1 MLNYMK
7 NLKIAIVA
15 TLAIVFA
22 MSSCIKHEVIPAPV
36 PMVDLNCHFIGSI
49 NGTNVELT
57 ENVLGYYCTT
67 SKAKI
72 LLPSP
77 SLSSASYFSEM
88 LSSST
93 PVSIKIAL
101 GSVVWDASTAIDP
114 DVAAF
119 NAFHGSNLTPNF
131 SATGTAGFEFSYR
144 DGTGVTWTSKSNSVN
159 FQDVTFSN
167 ILQESDTSGDY
178 SKFTCNFECYVYHTD
193 AVTLIL
199 DSIHVQA
206 AEYEAWFKR

>member
-15 TLAIVFA
+15 TLTLVFGV
-22 MSSCIKHEVIPAPV
+22 SSCIKHEVIPAPV
-36 PMVDLNCHFIGSI
+36 PMVDLSCHFIGTV
-49 NGTNVELT
+49 NGTTVELT

-77 SLSSASYFSEM
+77 SLSSASYFSQM

-93 PVSIKIAL
+93 PVSAKIAL
-101 GSVVWDASTAIDP
+101 GSVMWDAATAIDP

-119 NAFHGSNLTPNF
+119 NAFHGNNLTPNF
-131 SATGTAGFEFSYR
+131 STLGASGFEFSYR
-144 DGTGVTWTSKSNSVN
+144 DGTGVTWTSKPNSVN
-159 FQDVTFSN
+159 FQDVTFSS
-167 ILQESDTSGDY
+167 IVQESDTSGDY
-178 SKFTCNFECYVYHTD
+178 SKFKCNFECYVYHTD
-193 AVTLIL
+193 AVTLVL
-199 DSIHVQA
+199 DSIHVQGA
-206 AEYEAWFKR
+206 QYEAWFKR

>member
-15 TLAIVFA
+15 TLTLVFGV
-22 MSSCIKHEVIPAPV
+22 SSCIKHEVIPAPV
-36 PMVDLNCHFIGSI
+36 PMVDLSCHFIGTV
-49 NGTNVELT
+49 NGTTVELT

-77 SLSSASYFSEM
+77 SLSSASYFSQM

-93 PVSIKIAL
+93 PVSAKIAL
-101 GSVVWDASTAIDP
+101 GSVMWDAATAIDP

-131 SATGTAGFEFSYR
+131 STLGATGFEFSYR
-144 DGTGVTWTSKSNSVN
+144 DGTGVTWTSKPNSVN
-159 FQDVTFSN
+159 FQDVTFSS
-167 ILQESDTSGDY
+167 IVQESDTSGDY
-178 SKFTCNFECYVYHTD
+178 SKFKCNFECYVYHTD
-193 AVTLIL
+193 AVTLVL
-199 DSIHVQA
+199 DSIHVQGA
-206 AEYEAWFKR
+206 QYEAWFKR

>member
-1 MLNYMK
+1 MK

-15 TLAIVFA
+15 TLTLVFGV
-22 MSSCIKHEVIPAPV
+22 SSCIKHEVIPAPV
-36 PMVDLNCHFIGSI
+36 PMVDLSCHFIGTV
-49 NGTNVELT
+49 NGTTVELT

-77 SLSSASYFSEM
+77 SLSSASYFSQM

-93 PVSIKIAL
+93 PVSAKIAL
-101 GSVVWDASTAIDP
+101 GSVMWDAATAIDP

-131 SATGTAGFEFSYR
+131 STLGATGFEFSYR

-159 FQDVTFSN
+159 FQDVTFSS
-167 ILQESDTSGDY
+167 IVQESDTSGDY
-178 SKFTCNFECYVYHTD
+178 SKFKCNFECYVYHTD
-193 AVTLIL
+193 AVTLVL
-199 DSIHVQA
+199 DSIHVQGA
-206 AEYEAWFKR
+206 QYEAWFKR

>member
-1 MLNYMK
+1 MK

-15 TLAIVFA
+15 TLTLVFGV
-22 MSSCIKHEVIPAPV
+22 SSCIKHEVIPAPV
-36 PMVDLNCHFIGSI
+36 PMVDLSCHFIGTV
-49 NGTNVELT
+49 NGTTVELT

-67 SKAKI
+67 SKAKV

-77 SLSSASYFSEM
+77 SLSSASYFSQM

-93 PVSIKIAL
+93 PVSVKIAL
-101 GSVVWDASTAIDP
+101 GSVMWDAASAIDP

-131 SATGTAGFEFSYR
+131 STLGATGFEFSYR

-159 FQDVTFSN
+159 FQDVTFSS
-167 ILQESDTSGDY
+167 IVQESDTSGDY
-178 SKFTCNFECYVYHTD
+178 SKFKCNFECYVYHTD
-193 AVTLIL
+193 AVTLVL
-199 DSIHVQA
+199 DSIHVQGA
-206 AEYEAWFKR
+206 QYEAWFKR

>member
-1 MLNYMK
+1 MK

-15 TLAIVFA
+15 TLTLVFGV
-22 MSSCIKHEVIPAPV
+22 SSCIKHEVIPAPV
-36 PMVDLNCHFIGSI
+36 PMVDLSCHFIGTV
-49 NGTNVELT
+49 NGTTVELT

-77 SLSSASYFSEM
+77 SLSSASYFSQM

-93 PVSIKIAL
+93 PVSAKIAL
-101 GSVVWDASTAIDP
+101 GSVMWDAATAIDP

-131 SATGTAGFEFSYR
+131 STLGATGFEFSYR
-144 DGTGVTWTSKSNSVN
+144 DGTGVTWTSKPNSVN
-159 FQDVTFSN
+159 FQDVTFSS
-167 ILQESDTSGDY
+167 IVQESDTSGDY
-178 SKFTCNFECYVYHTD
+178 SKFKCNFECYVYHTD
-193 AVTLIL
+193 AVTLVL
-199 DSIHVQA
+199 DSIHVQGA
-206 AEYEAWFKR
+206 QYEAWFKR

>member
-7 NLKIAIVA
+7 NLKIAIAA
-15 TLAIVFA
+15 TMTVVFG
-22 MSSCIKHEVIPAPV
+22 MSSCIEHEVIPAPV
-36 PMVDLNCHFIGSI
+36 PMVDLSCHFIGSI

-57 ENVLGYYCTT
+57 ENVLGYYCNT

-101 GSVVWDASTAIDP
+101 GSVMWDASTAIDP
-114 DVAAF
+114 DVSAF
-119 NAFHGSNLTPNF
+119 NAFHSSNLTPNF
-131 SATGTAGFEFSYR
+131 STTGTAGFEFSYR

-167 ILQESDTSGDY
+167 IAQESDTSGDY
-178 SKFTCNFECYVYHTD
+178 SKFKCNFECYVYHMD
-193 AVTLIL
+193 AITLL
-199 DSIHVQA
+199 WDSIHVQA

>member
-15 TLAIVFA
+15 TLTLVFGV
-22 MSSCIKHEVIPAPV
+22 SSCIKHEVIPAPV
-36 PMVDLNCHFIGSI
+36 PMVDLNCHFIGTV
-49 NGTNVELT
+49 NGTTVELT
-57 ENVLGYYCTT
+57 ENVLGYHCTT

-88 LSSST
+88 LSSSS
-93 PVSIKIAL
+93 PVSVKVAL
-101 GSVVWDASTAIDP
+101 GSVMWDAATAIDP

-131 SATGTAGFEFSYR
+131 STLGATGFEFSYR

-159 FQDVTFSN
+159 FQDVTFSS
-167 ILQESDTSGDY
+167 IVQESDTSGDY
-178 SKFTCNFECYVYHTD
+178 SKFKCNFECYVYHTD
-193 AVTLIL
+193 AVTLVL
-199 DSIHVQA
+199 DSIHVQGA
-206 AEYEAWFKR
+206 QYEAWFKR

>member
-15 TLAIVFA
+15 TLTLVFGV
-22 MSSCIKHEVIPAPV
+22 SSCIKHEVIPAPV
-36 PMVDLNCHFIGSI
+36 PMVDLSCHFIGTV
-49 NGTNVELT
+49 NGTTVELT

-77 SLSSASYFSEM
+77 SLSSASYFSQM

-93 PVSIKIAL
+93 PVSAKIAR
-101 GSVVWDASTAIDP
+101 GSVMWDAATAIDP

-131 SATGTAGFEFSYR
+131 STLGATGFEFSYR
-144 DGTGVTWTSKSNSVN
+144 DGTGVTWTSKPNSVN
-159 FQDVTFSN
+159 FQDVTFSS
-167 ILQESDTSGDY
+167 IVQESDTSGDY
-178 SKFTCNFECYVYHTD
+178 SKFKCNFECYVYHTD
-193 AVTLIL
+193 AVTLVL
-199 DSIHVQA
+199 DSIHVQGA
-206 AEYEAWFKR
+206 QYEAWFKR

>member
-15 TLAIVFA
+15 TLTLVFGV
-22 MSSCIKHEVIPAPV
+22 SSCIKHEVIPAPV
-36 PMVDLNCHFIGSI
+36 PMVDLSCHFIGTV
-49 NGTNVELT
+49 NGTTVELT

-77 SLSSASYFSEM
+77 SLSSASYFSQM

-93 PVSIKIAL
+93 PVSAKIAL
-101 GSVVWDASTAIDP
+101 GSVMWDAATAIDP

-131 SATGTAGFEFSYR
+131 STLGATGFEFSYR

-159 FQDVTFSN
+159 FQDVTFSS
-167 ILQESDTSGDY
+167 IVQESDTSGDY
-178 SKFTCNFECYVYHTD
+178 SKFKCNFECYVYHTD
-193 AVTLIL
+193 AVTLVL
-199 DSIHVQA
+199 DSIHVQGA
-206 AEYEAWFKR
+206 QYEAWFKR

>member
-15 TLAIVFA
+15 TLTLVFGV
-22 MSSCIKHEVIPAPV
+22 SSCIKHEVIPAPV
-36 PMVDLNCHFIGSI
+36 PMVDLSCHFIGTV
-49 NGTNVELT
+49 NGTTVELT

-77 SLSSASYFSEM
+77 SLSSASYFSQM

-93 PVSIKIAL
+93 PVSAKIAL
-101 GSVVWDASTAIDP
+101 GSVMWDAATAIDP

-131 SATGTAGFEFSYR
+131 STLGASGFEFSYR

-159 FQDVTFSN
+159 FQDVTFSS
-167 ILQESDTSGDY
+167 IVQESDTSGDY
-178 SKFTCNFECYVYHTD
+178 SKFKCNFECYVYHTD
-193 AVTLIL
+193 AVTLVL
-199 DSIHVQA
+199 DSIHVQGA
-206 AEYEAWFKR
+206 QYEAWFKR